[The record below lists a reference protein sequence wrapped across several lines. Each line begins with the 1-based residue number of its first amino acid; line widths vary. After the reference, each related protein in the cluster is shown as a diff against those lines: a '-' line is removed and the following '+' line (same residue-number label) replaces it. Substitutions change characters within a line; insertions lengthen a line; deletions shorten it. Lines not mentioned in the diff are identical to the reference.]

1 MAETTGLLN
10 RLSVKKDTRVRIP
23 PSPQN
28 KIWIFDQKCLYLQ
41 KIRQMA
47 KIHYLHISF
56 VTSTKNAPLKVH
68 YGDGIFTISEGT
80 TLSEIRQ
87 KISDTLPK
95 EENFSSP
102 TIMSISELDKSL
114 YKCLTGEK

>member
-1 MAETTGLLN
+1 
-10 RLSVKKDTRVRIP
+10 
-23 PSPQN
+23 
-28 KIWIFDQKCLYLQ
+28 
-41 KIRQMA
+41 MA
-47 KIHYLHISF
+47 KVHYLHISF
-56 VTSTKNAPLKVH
+56 VTSTENAPLKVH
-68 YGDGIFTISEGT
+68 YGDGIFIISEGT

-87 KISDTLPK
+87 KISDTLPI